1 MSGNSDIYQKAMNQ
15 GHSAAWDR
23 QWEQAANF
31 YYQALTEFPDDPK
44 ALSSLGLVLM
54 ELQQYD
60 DAMECYQRVSELT
73 PNDPLPFEKYSQLC
87 EKLSRIPDAIQ
98 IGLQAADLYIKSRD
112 IQKAVQNWSRVTRL
126 APDNITAHSRL
137 AATYQHLG
145 RKADAVSEYLT
156 VASLIQSAG
165 DSARATQAVNY
176 ALQIMPESYE
186 ARRALTMISS
196 NQALPRPEKPRLP
209 AGAAPA
215 AQAAPA
221 KNQAA
226 LEAEAA
232 EKGRDPISEA
242 RQKALIV
249 LAGVL
254 FEQAQDAPPSQSLRT
269 LKSIE
274 RNTDPGSRGQQS
286 GPSQFWMMLTQAV
299 DLQTQGINEQAAV
312 ELEHAIGAG
321 LDNPAAYFDLGLLQ
335 YQLGKSDESMQTLQ
349 EALKH
354 PDYTLAARLMRAD
367 CLRQADRLNEA
378 AIEYLEALKVA
389 DCIVAGPEN
398 ASMLAQLYEPMIE
411 SQRHQNDVKVQ
422 TDLCDKI
429 SSYLM
434 RSEWRSFL
442 SQARQQMGAGVP
454 MPVVEMLLQT
464 ENTASMDCLV
474 RVRTLSETAQV
485 RTAIEE
491 AFFGLQSA
499 PGFLPLHIQI
509 AELLLKEGLMHPAIE
524 KYALVA
530 RSYAMRGDMIQST
543 QILRKV
549 IQLDTMD
556 MTVRQVLIDQLVSQG
571 LFDEAIKE
579 YMDLANNFYM
589 QAEVETA
596 RKTYASAL
604 RLAPKSSSNQT
615 WSVQILN
622 RMADIDM
629 QRLDLRQALRVLEQI
644 RTIQPEDEKTRF
656 NIIDMYFRLAQDGMA
671 LNELDSF
678 MTYMQGSSNPQ
689 NMIAFVQGM
698 INEHSDKIELRK
710 RLATAFRNAGR
721 LGDAVAE
728 LDMVGEQLMR
738 TGNYKDAVTVIQTII
753 NLNPV
758 NVADYRALLAQIQRN
773 V

>member
-31 YYQALTEFPDDPK
+31 YYQALTEFPDDAK

-60 DAMECYQRVSELT
+60 DALECYQRVSELT

-87 EKLSRIPDAIQ
+87 EKLGRVPEAIQ
-98 IGLQAADLYIKSRD
+98 IGLQAADLYIKNRD

-165 DSARATQAVNY
+165 DSARAMQAVNY

-196 NQALPRPEKPRLP
+196 NQMLPRPEKPRLSP
-209 AGAAPA
+209 GAAA
-215 AQAAPA
+215 AQPAPA
-221 KNQAA
+221 KSQAA
-226 LEAEAA
+226 QETEPA
-232 EKGRDPISEA
+232 EKSRDPISEA

-249 LAGVL
+249 LAGIL
-254 FEQAQDAPPSQSLRT
+254 FEQAQEAPPSQSLRT

-274 RNTDPGSRGQQS
+274 RNSDGGRSQQS

-299 DLQTQGINEQAAV
+299 DLQTQGINDQAVV
-312 ELEHAIGAG
+312 ELEHAIDAG
-321 LDNPAAYFDLGLLQ
+321 LNSPAAFFDLGLLQ
-335 YQLGKSDESMQTLQ
+335 FQLGRYDECLQTLQ
-349 EALKH
+349 EAVKH
-354 PDYTLAARLMRAD
+354 PDYTLASRLMRAD
-367 CLRQADRLNEA
+367 CLRQADRLGEA
-378 AIEYLEALKVA
+378 AVEYLEALKTA

-398 ASMLAQLYEPMIE
+398 AAMLAQLYEPMIE
-411 SQRHQNDVKVQ
+411 SQRRQ
-422 TDLCDKI
+422 TDEKVLTELCDKI
-429 SSYLM
+429 SAYLN
-434 RSEWRSFL
+434 RAEWRSFL
-442 SQARQQMGAGVP
+442 SQARHQMSAGIP
-454 MPVVEMLLQT
+454 MPVVDMLLQT
-464 ENTASMDCLV
+464 ENTASMDCLM
-474 RVRTLSETAQV
+474 RVRTLAETAQV

-509 AELLLKEGLMHPAIE
+509 AELLLKENLMRPAIE

-530 RSYAMRGDMIQST
+530 RSYAMRGDMVQST

-549 IQLDTMD
+549 IQLDPMD
-556 MTVRQVLIDQLVSQG
+556 MVVRQVLIDQLVSQG
-571 LFDEAIKE
+571 MFDEAIKE
-579 YMDLANNFYM
+579 YMDLANNYYM
-589 QAEVETA
+589 QAEVDMA
-596 RKTYASAL
+596 RKTYANAL
-604 RLAPKSSSNQT
+604 RLAPRSSSNQT

-629 QRLDLRQALRVLEQI
+629 QRLDMRQALRVLEQI

-671 LNELDSF
+671 LNELDSY

-689 NMIAFVQGM
+689 NMIAFVQGV

-710 RLATAFRNAGR
+710 RLATAYRNAGR

-758 NVADYRALLAQIQRN
+758 NVADYRSLLAQIQRGA
-773 V
+773 